1 MSQPGGSNASKAG
14 FVSAGS
20 MVNRTNISTT
30 HGRIPGKRV
39 LPTISSRALPT
50 LNRTASA
57 SKNSTRAPSA
67 ITASTST
74 SNNSRNSSPI
84 PKIRTPGDQT
94 LEKILKELQIMRQ
107 QIQARKNIRHPGTIL
122 SDTALKAVVS

>member
-1 MSQPGGSNASKAG
+1 MAQPGGSNASRAG

-20 MVNRTNISTT
+20 MVNRTNVSTT
-30 HGRIPGKRV
+30 HGRIPGRRV

-57 SKNSTRAPSA
+57 PKRNMRAPSA
-67 ITASTST
+67 TTVLTSA

-84 PKIRTPGDQT
+84 PIVRTTNDQT
-94 LEKILKELQIMRQ
+94 LEKCLKELQAMRQ
-107 QIQARKNIRHPGTIL
+107 QIQARNNIRHPGTIL
-122 SDTALKAVVS
+122 NDTGLKAVVS